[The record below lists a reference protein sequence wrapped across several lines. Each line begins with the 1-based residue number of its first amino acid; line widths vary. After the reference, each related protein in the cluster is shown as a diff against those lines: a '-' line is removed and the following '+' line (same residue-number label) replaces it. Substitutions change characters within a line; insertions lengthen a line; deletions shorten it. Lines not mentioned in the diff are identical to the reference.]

1 MKRMKTSETAN
12 ASETA
17 RNGAVDTARNSA
29 MNKIFILYA
38 ALEAVLLIVI
48 MITQYT
54 TVSEIYGK
62 IMFCATLTDGI
73 FMLVYFLEYGR
84 RTLAPREQ
92 LIPLAFALM
101 VGADFCVCYLGYA
114 RTMAY
119 ILFCCLESVYA
130 YYLRS
135 GKKSILFRLALYA
148 VLLGV
153 TQFMHMMNL
162 QNAVGML
169 NMAILTGNV
178 GCAWLVYRQENISA
192 ESQENTLSAGN
203 QKDALSAGSQKNTLS
218 GNSPKSAIPAKIFAI
233 GISVFFFSDCTILI
247 ETALPAGHIIAVC
260 ADFLTWPTYIAAQV
274 LILYGYVKRIQA
286 APVPAD
292 A

>member
-1 MKRMKTSETAN
+1 MKTSE
-12 ASETA
+12 
-17 RNGAVDTARNSA
+17 TARNSA
-29 MNKIFILYA
+29 MNKLFALYA

-73 FMLVYFLEYGR
+73 FMLAYFLEYGR

-135 GKKSILFRLALYA
+135 GKKSILFRIALYA

-153 TQFMHMMNL
+153 TQFMNMMNL

-178 GCAWLVYRQENISA
+178 GCAWLFYR
-192 ESQENTLSAGN
+192 QENTLSADS
-203 QKDALSAGSQKNTLS
+203 QKGALSADSQKN
-218 GNSPKSAIPAKIFAI
+218 AIPAKIFAV

-247 ETALPAGHIIAVC
+247 ETALPAGHMIAVC

-274 LILYGYVKRIQA
+274 LILYSYVKRIQTA
-286 APVPAD
+286 SVPAD